1 MELEHLDVD
10 LHRLELRFAFSRLIE
25 PRAVERLARSIEHY
39 GQIVPCIAVAEAEG
53 ARLVLVDGYRRIA
66 ALHRLGHDRARVE
79 PWQCDLAAALV
90 GVLARAEGRPFAAI
104 EEALL
109 IRELVQGLGLSQHE
123 LARRCGRDVSWVSR
137 RLSLLSAL
145 PEAALAAVRQGWVSS
160 WAACRVVAPLA
171 RANSEHADRLLRA
184 LRGAPLT
191 TRELRCWFEHYQKAV
206 RVVRERMVDQPGL
219 FLDALRDSD
228 QVRQAKRLA
237 DGPEGACLADLRI
250 IEAVIARLRRRLR
263 GLRPLSAAEL
273 VEALRRAVPR
283 LRAAMTALIEQ
294 IERCCD
300 DPERDPPG
308 RAHAGGAGQE
318 PARDQPAA
326 GPVA

>member
-1 MELEHLDVD
+1 
-10 LHRLELRFAFSRLIE
+10 
-25 PRAVERLARSIEHY
+25 
-39 GQIVPCIAVAEAEG
+39 
-53 ARLVLVDGYRRIA
+53 
-66 ALHRLGHDRARVE
+66 
-79 PWQCDLAAALV
+79 
-90 GVLARAEGRPFAAI
+90 
-104 EEALL
+104 
-109 IRELVQGLGLSQHE
+109 
-123 LARRCGRDVSWVSR
+123 
-137 RLSLLSAL
+137 LLSAL
-145 PEAALAAVRQGWVSS
+145 PEAALAAVRQGRVSS

-206 RVVRERMVDQPGL
+206 RAVRERMVDQPGL

-308 RAHAGGAGQE
+308 CADPGGAGQE